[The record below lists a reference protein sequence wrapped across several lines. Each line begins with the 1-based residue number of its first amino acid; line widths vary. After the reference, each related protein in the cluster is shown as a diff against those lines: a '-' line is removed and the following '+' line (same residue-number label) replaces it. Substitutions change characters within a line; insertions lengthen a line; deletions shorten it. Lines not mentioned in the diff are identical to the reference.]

1 MRQPLRRESAR
12 EPLLLVGTVK
22 SQHQLRELLK
32 MLWKVFLVCPLLI
45 NKLFLMLLILSR
57 EKMPRRMIRKMM
69 IRQRRKTMIK
79 LRIKNSSSRNEM
91 VRFLWIT
98 III

>member
-1 MRQPLRRESAR
+1 MP
-12 EPLLLVGTVK
+12 
-22 SQHQLRELLK
+22 
-32 MLWKVFLVCPLLI
+32 WKVSLICQLLI
-45 NKLFLMLLILSR
+45 NRLFLMLLILSR

-69 IRQRRKTMIK
+69 IRQRRKMMIK
-79 LRIKNSSSRNEM
+79 QRRKSSSNSNEM